1 MEEEEEGA
9 KILRM
14 RLTVQNNRVK
24 EEIEHSGL
32 TMGALGTLTSIH
44 PVTLSKILN
53 LHILPTEDQM
63 ISIAIALKKPIDYL
77 FPETLLES
85 VRKNTFQNRTRLLD
99 DEQVKQITGPPLL
112 LLTDGGI
119 EEAEET
125 TEKDMLA
132 EELKKAFEGLTHRE
146 QRILTLRFGLE
157 GESIRTLEE
166 IGREFNVNRERIR
179 QIEQKAMRKLRLPE
193 HADLLKLFLPENA
206 VVRKICVQCQ
216 RFIDYYYLHEHPDT
230 QICLDCAYTNSLLN
244 TKE

>member
-1 MEEEEEGA
+1 
-9 KILRM
+9 
-14 RLTVQNNRVK
+14 
-24 EEIEHSGL
+24 
-32 TMGALGTLTSIH
+32 
-44 PVTLSKILN
+44 
-53 LHILPTEDQM
+53 M

-119 EEAEET
+119 EETEET

-132 EELKKAFEGLTHRE
+132 EELKKAFKGLTHRE

-157 GESIRTLEE
+157 GERIRTLEE
-166 IGREFNVNRERIR
+166 IGTEFNVNRERIR
-179 QIEQKAMRKLRLPE
+179 QIEAKAIRKLRLPE

-206 VVRKICVQCQ
+206 VVRKICLKCQ
-216 RFIDYYYLHEHPDT
+216 RFIDYYYLDDHPDT
-230 QICLDCAYTNSLLN
+230 KLCEDCTLQEQLMN